1 MAIDKRQTGKKARE
15 DGYKAEN
22 IAVLFLRLKGYKILE
37 RNFKP
42 PRGTGAGEIDIIALK
57 HNVIIFIEVKK
68 RTFRDYAAEAVN
80 EHVQS
85 RRIKGAEYFLMTHP
99 DMADKETRFDVIL
112 MSPNRFPE
120 HIQNAFM
127 CS

>member
-1 MAIDKRQTGKKARE
+1 MLPDKQKKGKIARQE
-15 DGYKAEN
+15 GYKAEY
-22 IAVLFLRLKGYKILE
+22 AAALFLRLKGYKILE

-57 HNVIIFIEVKK
+57 HNVIAFIEVKK
-68 RTFRDYAAEAVN
+68 RKSIEAAAESVN
-80 EHVQS
+80 ARVQS
-85 RRIKGAEYFLMTHP
+85 RRIRGAEYFLTTRP
-99 DMADKETRFDVIL
+99 DLANKEMRFDVIL

-127 CS
+127 AL

>member
-1 MAIDKRQTGKKARE
+1 MSLNKQEIGKQSRK
-15 DGYKAEN
+15 DGYDAEN
-22 IAVLFLRLKGYKILE
+22 KAVLFLRLKGYKILE

-42 PRGTGAGEIDIIALK
+42 PCGTGAGEIDIIAQK

-68 RTFRDYAAEAVN
+68 RNSFEIAAESVN
-80 EHVQS
+80 EKVQA
-85 RRIKGAEYFLMTHP
+85 RRIRGAEYFLMIHP
-99 DMADKETRFDVIL
+99 ELTEKEMRFDVIL
-112 MSPNRFPE
+112 IAPGHFPK

>member
-1 MAIDKRQTGKKARE
+1 MPLNKKEIGKKARN

-22 IAVLFLRLKGYKILE
+22 VAVLFLRLKGYKILE

-42 PRGTGAGEIDIIALK
+42 PRGSGAGEMDIIAYK
-57 HNVIIFIEVKK
+57 HNTIVFVEVKR
-68 RTFRDYAAEAVN
+68 RTSLDFAAEAIN
-80 EHVQS
+80 EHVQP

-99 DMADKETRFDVIL
+99 DFADKEMRFDVIL
-112 MSPNRFPE
+112 MSPNRLPE